1 MRRLSVLVLYN
12 DTALGTAYVM
22 EHVSSIGRHSRNL
35 VHYLPATRRVARGD
49 ILERYDAIIIHFSV
63 RLPFED
69 LLDPELAIAIAGF
82 RGVKIAM
89 PQDEYDLPLITTRRL
104 IELGID
110 TVFTTVPERC
120 RAAFYP
126 PAAVRGIDFHSCMT
140 GYADEN
146 HSIENYARS
155 LDQRG
160 IAIVYRGRR
169 LPVWYGA
176 LANDKATIG
185 LKMRNECLAR
195 GIAHDIHVEEEARIL
210 GSDWYRFLGSARAM
224 LASESGSNVVDPVGL
239 IRAQCQRLAR
249 LQPGICQDEIYRR
262 AVAPYDGR
270 VVMNQIAPKIFEAVR
285 LRTCLVLLEGEWSG
299 VLRPEHY
306 IALRKDWRNIDEV
319 LAAVLDD
326 SLVAAMTSRAYADL
340 IQSGKFSYARLIER
354 IDDAIDAV
362 LARRRLADWSPYV
375 GPVPEAV
382 HQPAEYFGE
391 WPDGRAT
398 HVPHPA
404 PPLRPSLPPPALQ
417 RSREP
422 ILTGQLRR
430 IWLSLPATIRIV
442 LIALFGHAIDRLAE
456 IARDQAQH
464 GDGAR
469 GLEHTER
476 NSEGPPPWA

>member
-1 MRRLSVLVLYN
+1 M
-12 DTALGTAYVM
+12 M

-35 VHYLPATRRVARGD
+35 VHYLPATRRVARGN

-69 LLDPELAIAIAGF
+69 LLDPELASAIASF
-82 RGVKIAM
+82 RGAKIAM

-110 TVFTTVPERC
+110 SVFTTVPERY

-126 PAAVRGIDFHSCMT
+126 PAAVRGIDFHSCLT

-146 HSIENYARS
+146 HSIENYALS
-155 LDQRG
+155 LDQRR

-185 LKMRNECLAR
+185 LKMRDECPAR

-262 AVAPYDGR
+262 AVAPYDGQ

-285 LRTCLVLLEGEWSG
+285 LRTCLVLLEGEWSR

-319 LAAVLDD
+319 LAAVMDD

-362 LARRRLADWSPYV
+362 LARRRLAHRL
-375 GPVPEAV
+375 PVR
-382 HQPAEYFGE
+382 
-391 WPDGRAT
+391 WPGSGGGRSAGR
-398 HVPHPA
+398 VLRRVARRPRDARPRPA
-404 PPLRPSLPPPALQ
+404 PSRRPSLPPPVPQ

-422 ILTGQLRR
+422 ILNGQLRR
-430 IWLSLPATIRIV
+430 IWLALPSTIRIC
-442 LIALFGHAIDRLAE
+442 LSLLFGRAVDRLAE
-456 IARDQAQH
+456 IARDQAKVS
-464 GDGAR
+464 
-469 GLEHTER
+469 
-476 NSEGPPPWA
+476 SENLHSVSKELPRPPPPDNR